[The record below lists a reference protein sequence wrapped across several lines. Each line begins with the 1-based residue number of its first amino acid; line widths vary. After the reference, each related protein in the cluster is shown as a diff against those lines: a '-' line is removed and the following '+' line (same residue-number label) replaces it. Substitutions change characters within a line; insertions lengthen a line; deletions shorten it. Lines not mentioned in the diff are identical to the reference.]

1 MIVNLPIKWK
11 IKDQGALTEEARN
24 YFKEHK
30 RLKPVRF
37 GYTTSY
43 AESLEYGTG
52 PLSQRQDTVEGG
64 NYSWDSIYKGIY
76 EWAGKKDGKGSGLPI
91 KNKQERAEFAKAVT
105 DKFFR
110 EGMKPHPY
118 FRPAVQWLEDNEQ
131 ALFDKGYSLFEI
143 ADEALRIANRCI
155 MIQNLPF
162 NGKLQLSAFLD
173 EIDWREIG
181 GDGKDLSEYNE
192 DERNRLFRDSG
203 WSESHLM
210 NENGQYKKVKKDWRV
225 QKD

>member
-1 MIVNLPIKWK
+1 MNITLPIKWK
-11 IKDQGALTEEARN
+11 IKNEAELKDST
-24 YFKEHK
+24 KEYLKTHE

-52 PLSQRQDTVEGG
+52 PLSMRQPTVDGG
-64 NYSWDSIYKGIY
+64 NYSWDSIYEEIY
-76 EWAGKKDGKGSGLPI
+76 DWAGKKDGKGSGLPI
-91 KNKQERAEFAKAVT
+91 KDKQERANFAKAVT
-105 DKFFR
+105 DRFFNV
-110 EGMKPHPY
+110 GMKPHPY

-131 ALFDKGYSLFEI
+131 ALFDRGYSLMQI
-143 ADEALRIANRCI
+143 ADEALRIANQCI

-162 NGKLQLSAFLD
+162 NGKLQQSAFLD
-173 EIDWREIG
+173 EVDWREIG

-203 WSESHLM
+203 WNESHLM
-210 NENGQYKKVKKDWRV
+210 NEKGQYKKVRKDWRME
-225 QKD
+225 